1 MSKIHV
7 LTLVSLLF
15 IAIAVGCSSSD
26 QAAIDKA
33 VSATLAAAQPATAD
47 ATATP
52 EATAIPAATATIE
65 KAVTPT
71 LAATQPSTA
80 ATATVTPEATA
91 TIDKAVSPTLA
102 AAQPATITA
111 TPEAGKDGLDGEKGD
126 TGAQGQSGKAGV
138 DGVAGVQGPKG
149 EVGPVGADGVD
160 GEPGIQGEVGSAG
173 ASGAQGISDVEVTS
187 TTSQRLTDISSSSR
201 SEPLSL
207 LPTPFQNQTDYWA
220 LQPFV
225 VQANQLEMQF
235 HNGFDYFTDRNK
247 VAVQAVSTGRVM
259 FVEIFERAPDGASQI
274 NLAWQSPSGEV
285 VLYTLE
291 PSAGPADDTKIAE
304 QKILAQKMME
314 SMTIQA
320 GDDVRQGEFIGY
332 LHGQDEWAHV
342 HMTVK
347 ASNNGP
353 EEWLCPADFITKG
366 KESDLLSKSL
376 IWAEHLYKDS
386 KQPELCNY

>member
-1 MSKIHV
+1 METERIN
-7 LTLVSLLF
+7 L
-15 IAIAVGCSSSD
+15 A
-26 QAAIDKA
+26 
-33 VSATLAAAQPATAD
+33 SA
-47 ATATP
+47 ATP
-52 EATAIPAATATIE
+52 
-65 KAVTPT
+65 TPT
-71 LAATQPSTA
+71 AVPVAPPTTVPTA
-80 ATATVTPEATA
+80 
-91 TIDKAVSPTLA
+91 
-102 AAQPATITA
+102 
-111 TPEAGKDGLDGEKGD
+111 
-126 TGAQGQSGKAGV
+126 
-138 DGVAGVQGPKG
+138 
-149 EVGPVGADGVD
+149 
-160 GEPGIQGEVGSAG
+160 
-173 ASGAQGISDVEVTS
+173 TS

-201 SEPLSL
+201 SEQLSL

-259 FVEIFERAPDGASQI
+259 FVEIFERARDGASQI

-332 LHGQDEWAHV
+332 LYGQDEWAHV

-353 EEWLCPADFITKG
+353 EEWLCPADFITKA
-366 KESDLLSKSL
+366 KDTDLLSKSL

>member
-1 MSKIHV
+1 M
-7 LTLVSLLF
+7 L
-15 IAIAVGCSSSD
+15 AVACGSD
-26 QAAIDKA
+26 G
-33 VSATLAAAQPATAD
+33 AD
-47 ATATP
+47 
-52 EATAIPAATATIE
+52 
-65 KAVTPT
+65 
-71 LAATQPSTA
+71 
-80 ATATVTPEATA
+80 
-91 TIDKAVSPTLA
+91 D
-102 AAQPATITA
+102 
-111 TPEAGKDGLDGEKGD
+111 KDGENGG
-126 TGAQGQSGKAGV
+126 
-138 DGVAGVQGPKG
+138 
-149 EVGPVGADGVD
+149 
-160 GEPGIQGEVGSAG
+160 
-173 ASGAQGISDVEVTS
+173 SGAQGINDVEVTS
-187 TTSQRLTDISSSSR
+187 TTSQGLTDISSSSR

-259 FVEIFERAPDGASQI
+259 FVEIFERARDGASQI

-353 EEWLCPADFITKG
+353 EEWLCPADFITKA
-366 KESDLLSKSL
+366 KDSDLLSKSL

>member
-1 MSKIHV
+1 MSKLRVGTFVI
-7 LTLVSLLF
+7 LLILVV
-15 IAIAVGCSSSD
+15 AVGCSSSD
-26 QAAIDKA
+26 QGAIDKV
-33 VSATLAAAQPATAD
+33 VS
-47 ATATP
+47 
-52 EATAIPAATATIE
+52 
-65 KAVTPT
+65 PT

-173 ASGAQGISDVEVTS
+173 ASGAQGINDVEVTS

-259 FVEIFERAPDGASQI
+259 FVEIFERARDGASQI

-353 EEWLCPADFITKG
+353 EEWLCPADFITKA
-366 KESDLLSKSL
+366 KDSDLLSKSL

>member
-1 MSKIHV
+1 MSKLHV
-7 LTLVSLLF
+7 LTLISLLV
-15 IAIAVGCSSSD
+15 ATVAVGCSSSD

-33 VSATLAAAQPATAD
+33 VSATMETERINLASA
-47 ATATP
+47 ATP
-52 EATAIPAATATIE
+52 
-65 KAVTPT
+65 TPT
-71 LAATQPSTA
+71 AVPVAPPTTVPTA
-80 ATATVTPEATA
+80 
-91 TIDKAVSPTLA
+91 
-102 AAQPATITA
+102 
-111 TPEAGKDGLDGEKGD
+111 
-126 TGAQGQSGKAGV
+126 
-138 DGVAGVQGPKG
+138 
-149 EVGPVGADGVD
+149 
-160 GEPGIQGEVGSAG
+160 
-173 ASGAQGISDVEVTS
+173 TS

-201 SEPLSL
+201 SEQLSL

-259 FVEIFERAPDGASQI
+259 FVEIFERARDGASQI

-332 LHGQDEWAHV
+332 LYGQDEWAHV

-353 EEWLCPADFITKG
+353 EEWLCPADFITKA
-366 KESDLLSKSL
+366 KDTDLLSKSL

>member
-1 MSKIHV
+1 MSILRVITHV
-7 LTLVSLLF
+7 ALLMVVV
-15 IAIAVGCSSSD
+15 AVGCSSPD
-26 QAAIDKA
+26 QAAINKA
-33 VSATLAAAQPATAD
+33 VSATMETERINLASA
-47 ATATP
+47 ATP
-52 EATAIPAATATIE
+52 
-65 KAVTPT
+65 TPT
-71 LAATQPSTA
+71 AVPVAPPTTVPTA
-80 ATATVTPEATA
+80 
-91 TIDKAVSPTLA
+91 
-102 AAQPATITA
+102 
-111 TPEAGKDGLDGEKGD
+111 
-126 TGAQGQSGKAGV
+126 
-138 DGVAGVQGPKG
+138 
-149 EVGPVGADGVD
+149 
-160 GEPGIQGEVGSAG
+160 
-173 ASGAQGISDVEVTS
+173 TS

-201 SEPLSL
+201 SEQLSL

-259 FVEIFERAPDGASQI
+259 FVEIFERARDGASQI

-332 LHGQDEWAHV
+332 LYGQDEWAHV

-353 EEWLCPADFITKG
+353 EEWLCPADFITKA
-366 KESDLLSKSL
+366 KDTDLLSKSL

>member
-1 MSKIHV
+1 MSKLRELALI
-7 LTLVSLLF
+7 SLLLLML
-15 IAIAVGCSSSD
+15 AVACGSD
-26 QAAIDKA
+26 G
-33 VSATLAAAQPATAD
+33 AD
-47 ATATP
+47 
-52 EATAIPAATATIE
+52 
-65 KAVTPT
+65 
-71 LAATQPSTA
+71 
-80 ATATVTPEATA
+80 
-91 TIDKAVSPTLA
+91 D
-102 AAQPATITA
+102 
-111 TPEAGKDGLDGEKGD
+111 KDGENGG
-126 TGAQGQSGKAGV
+126 
-138 DGVAGVQGPKG
+138 
-149 EVGPVGADGVD
+149 
-160 GEPGIQGEVGSAG
+160 
-173 ASGAQGISDVEVTS
+173 SGAQGINDVEVTS
-187 TTSQRLTDISSSSR
+187 TKSQRLTDISSSSR

-225 VQANQLEMQF
+225 VQGNQLEMQF

-259 FVEIFERAPDGASQI
+259 FVEIFERARDGASQI

-353 EEWLCPADFITKG
+353 EEWLCPADFITKA
-366 KESDLLSKSL
+366 KDSDLLSKSL

-386 KQPELCNY
+386 KQPKLCNY

>member
-1 MSKIHV
+1 MSKLHV
-7 LTLVSLLF
+7 LTLISLLV
-15 IAIAVGCSSSD
+15 ATVAVGCSSSD
-26 QAAIDKA
+26 QTAIDKA
-33 VSATLAAAQPATAD
+33 VSATMETERINLASA
-47 ATATP
+47 ATP
-52 EATAIPAATATIE
+52 
-65 KAVTPT
+65 TPT
-71 LAATQPSTA
+71 AVPVAPPTTVPTA
-80 ATATVTPEATA
+80 
-91 TIDKAVSPTLA
+91 
-102 AAQPATITA
+102 
-111 TPEAGKDGLDGEKGD
+111 
-126 TGAQGQSGKAGV
+126 
-138 DGVAGVQGPKG
+138 
-149 EVGPVGADGVD
+149 
-160 GEPGIQGEVGSAG
+160 
-173 ASGAQGISDVEVTS
+173 TS

-201 SEPLSL
+201 SEQLSL

-259 FVEIFERAPDGASQI
+259 FVEIFERARDGASQI

-332 LHGQDEWAHV
+332 LYGQDEWAHV

-353 EEWLCPADFITKG
+353 EEWLCPADFITKA
-366 KESDLLSKSL
+366 KDTDLLSKSL

>member
-1 MSKIHV
+1 MKLRL
-7 LTLVSLLF
+7 LTLVLLLLL
-15 IAIAVGCSSSD
+15 IPAASCSSSD
-26 QAAIDKA
+26 QAAIKKSISTRVA
-33 VSATLAAAQPATAD
+33 SAESAIAA
-47 ATATP
+47 
-52 EATAIPAATATIE
+52 
-65 KAVTPT
+65 PT
-71 LAATQPSTA
+71 DTSTA
-80 ATATVTPEATA
+80 
-91 TIDKAVSPTLA
+91 
-102 AAQPATITA
+102 
-111 TPEAGKDGLDGEKGD
+111 
-126 TGAQGQSGKAGV
+126 GQ
-138 DGVAGVQGPKG
+138 QH
-149 EVGPVGADGVD
+149 
-160 GEPGIQGEVGSAG
+160 
-173 ASGAQGISDVEVTS
+173 
-187 TTSQRLTDISSSSR
+187 TDISSSSQTD
-201 SEPLSL
+201 ELSL

-247 VAVQAVSTGRVM
+247 VAVHAVSTGRVL
-259 FVEIFERAPDGASQI
+259 FVEIFERARDGASQI

-332 LHGQDEWAHV
+332 LYGQDEWAHV

-347 ASNNGP
+347 ASRNGP
-353 EEWLCPADFITKG
+353 EEWLCPADFITKA
-366 KESDLLSKSL
+366 KDSDLLSKSL